1 MKQPGVLD
9 HTCKPQ
15 QVGGGARRIMVS
27 GQSGLYSATLLWQET
42 VARDWESI
50 LDYCLTLNQSL
61 EL

>member
-1 MKQPGVLD
+1 MKQSGVLD

-27 GQSGLYSATLLWQET
+27 GQSGLYSATLLWQKN
-42 VARDWESI
+42 VPRDWECI
-50 LDYCLTLNQSL
+50 LDACLTLNQSL